1 VIADIL
7 ATLATTVHGGAL
19 IAFAFL
25 LNLRRAIPRVA
36 DEDVIRI
43 YRAFGGGF
51 GVSLGVF
58 IFAEVW
64 RWWRD
69 LGAGRGLPD
78 AFSIPWDD
86 TLTVAR
92 LLVFGAFW
100 VSYVWLEI
108 WTLDPCRLLD
118 NGDIKDRPAF
128 TTATSRVATHIA
140 INAVLFATVVVLGV
154 AGARP

>member
-1 VIADIL
+1 MIADL
-7 ATLATTVHGGAL
+7 LSTLAALIHGGAL
-19 IAFAFL
+19 IAFAL
-25 LNLRRAIPRVA
+25 LINLRRAIPRVA
-36 DEDVIRI
+36 DEDVIRV

-51 GVSLGVF
+51 GLSLGVL
-58 IFAEVW
+58 IFSNIY

-69 LGAGRGLPD
+69 LGADRGLPD

-92 LLVFGAFW
+92 LFTFGAFW

-118 NGDIKDRPAF
+118 DGAIKDRPAY
-128 TTATSRVATHIA
+128 TAAVGRVSVHIA
-140 INAVLFATVVVLGV
+140 INALLFVAIVVMTQLG
-154 AGARP
+154 AKP

>member
-1 VIADIL
+1 MIADL
-7 ATLATTVHGGAL
+7 LSTLAAMVHGGAL
-19 IAFAFL
+19 VAFAL
-25 LNLRRAIPRVA
+25 LINLRRAIPRVS
-36 DEDVIRI
+36 DEDVIRV

-58 IFAEVW
+58 IFSNLW
-64 RWWRD
+64 IWWRD

-92 LLVFGAFW
+92 LVTFGAFW

-108 WTLDPCRLLD
+108 WTLDPLRLLD
-118 NGDIKDRPAF
+118 SGEIKDRAAY
-128 TTATSRVATHIA
+128 TRSVQQVATHIA
-140 INAVLFATVVVLGV
+140 INALLFLAVVTLGVLG
-154 AGARP
+154 AAP

>member
-1 VIADIL
+1 MADL
-7 ATLATTVHGGAL
+7 LSTLAGMVHGGAL
-19 IAFAFL
+19 VAFALL
-25 LNLRRAIPRVA
+25 LNFRKGIPRVT
-36 DEDVIRI
+36 DEDVIRV

-51 GVSLGVF
+51 GLSLGVL
-58 IFAEVW
+58 IFANIY

-69 LGAGRGLPD
+69 LGADRGMPD

-92 LLVFGAFW
+92 LLTFGAFW

-118 NGDIKDRPAF
+118 GGTISDRPAY
-128 TTATSRVATHIA
+128 TAAVNRVSTHIA
-140 INAVLFATVVVLGV
+140 VNALLFLAVVGMSV
-154 AGARP
+154 AGAKP

>member
-1 VIADIL
+1 MIADLLGTFAGMI
-7 ATLATTVHGGAL
+7 HGGAL
-19 IAFAFL
+19 VAFALL
-25 LNLRRAIPRVA
+25 LNFRKAIPRVA
-36 DEDVIRI
+36 DEDVVRV

-51 GVSLGVF
+51 GLSLGVL
-58 IFAEVW
+58 IFSSIY

-69 LGAGRGLPD
+69 LGGDRGLPD

-86 TLTVAR
+86 TLTVTR
-92 LLVFGAFW
+92 LFTFGAFW

-118 NGDIKDRPAF
+118 SGEIKDRPAY
-128 TTATSRVATHIA
+128 TRAVEQVSRHIA
-140 INAVLFATVVVLGV
+140 INATLFLVIVGLSV

>member
-1 VIADIL
+1 MADL
-7 ATLATTVHGGAL
+7 LSTLAGMVHGGAL
-19 IAFAFL
+19 VAFALL
-25 LNLRRAIPRVA
+25 LNFRKAIPRVT
-36 DEDVIRI
+36 DEDVIRV

-51 GVSLGVF
+51 GLSLGVL
-58 IFAEVW
+58 IFANIY

-69 LGAGRGLPD
+69 LGADRGMPD

-92 LLVFGAFW
+92 LFTFGAFW

-118 NGDIKDRPAF
+118 GGTISDRPAY
-128 TTATSRVATHIA
+128 TAAVNRVSAHIA
-140 INAVLFATVVVLGV
+140 LNALLFAAVVGMSV
-154 AGARP
+154 AGAKP